1 MTGDLLQGLLQAIQP
16 SSLLATGAGC
26 LIGLVAGMIPGM
38 TISAAMIIVLPL
50 TFVLDPNVSIGLFL
64 GLYAGGML
72 GGSFSAILLNIP
84 GTPSAAATALDG
96 YPLVAR
102 GQAGRALGMA
112 VSASFCGGLFSAL
125 CLFLIAPRLADLAL
139 RFRSADLFS
148 LVFLGL
154 TIICSFASRSWIK
167 GLLSAVIGLAIV
179 TVGQDPV
186 MGTARFTF
194 GDTNLLSGVHFLT
207 ALIGLFAIPQL
218 IENLRSNG
226 PGGRGGSGGPAGSV
240 HGGSPG
246 GPGDISGPG
255 SASQGA
261 VAIGFRKLLP
271 AIADLRRIR
280 LPVGIG
286 SAVGTFLGILPG
298 AGGPIAAFISYDYAK
313 KTTRRGERFGRGA
326 VEGVAAP
333 EAANNAVTG
342 GALIPMMTLGIPG
355 DPVTAILIGA
365 LLAHGL
371 APGPLLFV
379 ERADFAY
386 GLMFSFFWANVFN
399 LLIALAGL
407 RLLVKVVAA
416 PRTLLMPA
424 VAILCVV
431 GAWSLRNSLFDVY
444 VMFGFGLLGL
454 AMKWLDMPVV
464 PLLLALVLGRQ
475 LEENLRIAL
484 TGSQGDI
491 SVFFTSPFS
500 ALFLGLSVVSV
511 VWSITGARRQRE
523 RAP

>member
-16 SSLLATGAGC
+16 ASLAATGTGC
-26 LIGLVAGMIPGM
+26 LLGIVAGMIPGM

-139 RFRSADLFS
+139 QFRSADLFS

-194 GDTNLLSGVHFLT
+194 GDPNLLSGVHFLT

-218 IENLRSNG
+218 IENLRGNG
-226 PGGRGGSGGPAGSV
+226 IGGAVGFGVTGSPDSPRSPGGRDGTAPA
-240 HGGSPG
+240 
-246 GPGDISGPG
+246 
-255 SASQGA
+255 AGA
-261 VAIGFRKLLP
+261 IEMRKLLP
-271 AIADLRRIR
+271 AFADLRRIR

-313 KTTRRGERFGRGA
+313 KATGRGDRFGQGA

-511 VWSITGARRQRE
+511 VWSIVGTRRQR
-523 RAP
+523 AP

>member
-1 MTGDLLQGLLQAIQP
+1 MTGDLLQGLLQAMQP
-16 SSLLATGAGC
+16 ASLAATGTGC
-26 LIGLVAGMIPGM
+26 LLGMVAGMIPGM

-139 RFRSADLFS
+139 QFRSADLFS

-179 TVGQDPV
+179 TIGQDPV

-194 GDTNLLSGVHFLT
+194 GDPNLLSGVHFLT

-218 IENLRSNG
+218 IENLRGNG
-226 PGGRGGSGGPAGSV
+226 PGGAIGPGVTGSPDSPRSPGGRGGTAPA
-240 HGGSPG
+240 
-246 GPGDISGPG
+246 
-255 SASQGA
+255 AGA
-261 VAIGFRKLLP
+261 IELRKLLP
-271 AIADLRRIR
+271 AFADLRRIR

-313 KTTRRGERFGRGA
+313 KATGRGDRFGQGA

-431 GAWSLRNSLFDVY
+431 GAWSLRNSIFDVY

-484 TGSQGDI
+484 TGSQGDV

-511 VWSITGARRQRE
+511 AWSIVGARRQR
-523 RAP
+523 APTVEG

>member
-1 MTGDLLQGLLQAIQP
+1 MVTGDLLQGLLQAIQP
-16 SSLLATGAGC
+16 ASLAATGVGC
-26 LIGLVAGMIPGM
+26 LLGIVAGMIPGM
-38 TISAAMIIVLPL
+38 TISAAMIIILPL

-96 YPLVAR
+96 YPLVAS

-139 RFRSADLFS
+139 QFRSADLFS

-194 GDTNLLSGVHFLT
+194 GDPNLLSGVHFLT

-218 IENLRSNG
+218 IENLRGNV
-226 PGGRGGSGGPAGSV
+226 PGGAGARGI
-240 HGGSPG
+240 
-246 GPGDISGPG
+246 PGD
-255 SASQGA
+255 SAQKTGT
-261 VAIGFRKLLP
+261 IGFRNLLP
-271 AIADLRRIR
+271 SLADLRRIR

-286 SAVGTFLGILPG
+286 STVGTFLGILPG

-313 KTTRRGERFGRGA
+313 KTARRADQFGRGA

-333 EAANNAVTG
+333 ESANNAVTG

-399 LLIALAGL
+399 LLIAFAGL

-431 GAWSLRNSLFDVY
+431 GAWSLRNSIFDVY

-511 VWSITGARRQRE
+511 VWSIVSARRT

>member
-1 MTGDLLQGLLQAIQP
+1 MVTGDLLQGLLQATQP
-16 SSLLATGAGC
+16 ASLAATGVGC
-26 LIGLVAGMIPGM
+26 LLGIVAGMIPGM

-139 RFRSADLFS
+139 QFRSADLFS

-167 GLLSAVIGLAIV
+167 GLLSAVIGLTIV

-218 IENLRSNG
+218 IENLRGNAL
-226 PGGRGGSGGPAGSV
+226 GGAPPSAG
-240 HGGSPG
+240 
-246 GPGDISGPG
+246 
-255 SASQGA
+255 
-261 VAIGFRKLLP
+261 AIELRKLLP
-271 AIADLRRIR
+271 SAADLRRIR

-286 SAVGTFLGILPG
+286 SVVGTFLGILPG

-313 KTTRRGERFGRGA
+313 KTTRRGDRFGRGA

-333 EAANNAVTG
+333 ESANNAVTG

-371 APGPLLFV
+371 APGPLLFI
-379 ERADFAY
+379 ERGDFAY
-386 GLMFSFFWANVFN
+386 GLMFSFFWANIFN
-399 LLIALAGL
+399 LLIAFAGL

-431 GAWSLRNSLFDVY
+431 GAWSLRNSIFDVY

-454 AMKWLDMPVV
+454 GMKWLDMPVV

-475 LEENLRIAL
+475 LEENMRIAL

-511 VWSITGARRQRE
+511 VWSIIGTRRK

>member
-1 MTGDLLQGLLQAIQP
+1 MTGDLLQGLLQAMQP
-16 SSLLATGAGC
+16 ASLAATGTGC
-26 LIGLVAGMIPGM
+26 LLGMVAGMIPGM

-139 RFRSADLFS
+139 QFRSADLFS

-194 GDTNLLSGVHFLT
+194 GDPNLLSGVHFLT

-218 IENLRSNG
+218 IENLRGNG
-226 PGGRGGSGGPAGSV
+226 PGGAIGPGVTGSPDSPRSPGGRGGTAPA
-240 HGGSPG
+240 
-246 GPGDISGPG
+246 
-255 SASQGA
+255 AGA
-261 VAIGFRKLLP
+261 IELRKLLP
-271 AIADLRRIR
+271 AFADLRRIR

-313 KTTRRGERFGRGA
+313 KATGRGDRFGQGA

-431 GAWSLRNSLFDVY
+431 GAWSLRNSIFDVY

-491 SVFFTSPFS
+491 TVFFTSPFS

-511 VWSITGARRQRE
+511 AWSIVGARRQRAPTVE
-523 RAP
+523 R

>member
-16 SSLLATGAGC
+16 ASLAATGAGC
-26 LIGLVAGMIPGM
+26 LLGIVAGMIPGM

-139 RFRSADLFS
+139 QFRSADLFS

-218 IENLRSNG
+218 IENLRGNG
-226 PGGRGGSGGPAGSV
+226 PGGAA
-240 HGGSPG
+240 PG
-246 GPGDISGPG
+246 GG
-255 SASQGA
+255 
-261 VAIGFRKLLP
+261 VIGFRKLLP

-313 KTTRRGERFGRGA
+313 KTTRRRERFGRGA

-416 PRTLLMPA
+416 PRALLMPA

-491 SVFFTSPFS
+491 TVFITSPFS

-511 VWSITGARRQRE
+511 VWSIAGARRQR
-523 RAP
+523 AP

>member
-16 SSLLATGAGC
+16 ASLAATGTGC
-26 LIGLVAGMIPGM
+26 LLGMVAGMIPGM

-139 RFRSADLFS
+139 QFRSADLFS

-194 GDTNLLSGVHFLT
+194 GDPNLLSGVHFLT

-218 IENLRSNG
+218 IENLRGNG
-226 PGGRGGSGGPAGSV
+226 LGGAIGPGVTGSPDSPRSPGGRGGTAPA
-240 HGGSPG
+240 
-246 GPGDISGPG
+246 
-255 SASQGA
+255 AGA
-261 VAIGFRKLLP
+261 IELRKLLP
-271 AIADLRRIR
+271 AFADLRRIR

-313 KTTRRGERFGRGA
+313 KATGRGDRFGQGA

-431 GAWSLRNSLFDVY
+431 GAWSLRNSIFDVY

-484 TGSQGDI
+484 TGSQGDV

-511 VWSITGARRQRE
+511 AWSIVGARRQRAPTVE
-523 RAP
+523 R

>member
-1 MTGDLLQGLLQAIQP
+1 MVTGDLLQGLLQAIQP
-16 SSLLATGAGC
+16 ASLAATGVGC
-26 LIGLVAGMIPGM
+26 LLGIVAGMIPGM

-139 RFRSADLFS
+139 QFRSADLFS

-186 MGTARFTF
+186 MGAARFTF
-194 GDTNLLSGVHFLT
+194 GDPNLLSGVHFLT

-218 IENLRSNG
+218 IENLRRS
-226 PGGRGGSGGPAGSV
+226 GGGGPAPVTGTLE
-240 HGGSPG
+240 
-246 GPGDISGPG
+246 I
-255 SASQGA
+255 QN
-261 VAIGFRKLLP
+261 LLP
-271 AIADLRRIR
+271 TVADLRRIR

-286 SAVGTFLGILPG
+286 SAIGAFLGILPG

-313 KTTRRGERFGRGA
+313 KITRRAEQFGSGA

-416 PRTLLMPA
+416 PRALLMPA

-431 GAWSLRNSLFDVY
+431 GAWSLRNSIFDVY
-444 VMFGFGLLGL
+444 VMFAFGLLGL

-511 VWSITGARRQRE
+511 AWSIVGARRQR
-523 RAP
+523 AP

>member
-16 SSLLATGAGC
+16 ASLAATGTGC
-26 LIGLVAGMIPGM
+26 LLGIVAGMIPGM

-112 VSASFCGGLFSAL
+112 VSASFCGGIFSAL

-139 RFRSADLFS
+139 QFRSADLFS

-154 TIICSFASRSWIK
+154 TIICSFASRTWIK

-194 GDTNLLSGVHFLT
+194 GDPNLLSGVHFLT

-218 IENLRSNG
+218 IENLRGDG
-226 PGGRGGSGGPAGSV
+226 PGGAIGLGVP
-240 HGGSPG
+240 GSPG
-246 GPGDISGPG
+246 SPDSPSSPGGRNGTAPV
-255 SASQGA
+255 AGA
-261 VAIGFRKLLP
+261 IELRKLLP
-271 AIADLRRIR
+271 AFADLRRIR

-313 KTTRRGERFGRGA
+313 KATGRGDRFGQGA

-431 GAWSLRNSLFDVY
+431 GAWSLRNSIFDVY

-500 ALFLGLSVVSV
+500 ALFLGLSVLSV
-511 VWSITGARRQRE
+511 VWSIVGARRQR
-523 RAP
+523 AP